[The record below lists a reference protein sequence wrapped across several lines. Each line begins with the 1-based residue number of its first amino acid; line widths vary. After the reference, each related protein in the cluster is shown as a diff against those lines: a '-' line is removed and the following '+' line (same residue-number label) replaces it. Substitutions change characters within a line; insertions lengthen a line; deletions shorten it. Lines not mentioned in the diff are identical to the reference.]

1 MQTVTSKGH
10 AVKKVQVY
18 GGVFVVY
25 ADRALMLCTCV
36 YISEQILGRG
46 SKTKQKNG
54 QTAAQTHITLY
65 TCEWCCAEGAVIR
78 V

>member
-1 MQTVTSKGH
+1 MPAKLKMCIYKKTSAQSAMQTVTSKGH

-36 YISEQILGRG
+36 YISERILG
-46 SKTKQKNG
+46 
-54 QTAAQTHITLY
+54 
-65 TCEWCCAEGAVIR
+65 
-78 V
+78 